1 MIKFKINSCDG
12 IYDSLD
18 VRFTKACDNSCE
30 FCIERTGL
38 DSLGKTNVEKMIE
51 STIKSRKRDIL
62 ILGGEPLLLP
72 ELVLEYIK
80 GIRSYVDTIYLTTS
94 LPKTI
99 TTAKGNHIF
108 LEIVNLLD
116 GINISVH
123 HYKDSIN
130 NMVLNSSNPYN
141 RIEFLEEMLKND
153 NFAKKA
159 RLCCNLVNGFISTK
173 EEINNFVNK
182 MHSIGAKHIKLNELQ
197 NVDANT
203 YVSFEETFGVKLK
216 SPFAYGC
223 QTDES
228 YLFDNK
234 IKITLKR
241 SCFCNKDTSIAKAGL
256 ADLIKCIQKKVVPN
270 VSCNNL
276 QVLYENGD
284 IHDGWQQST
293 KSEHLNKNIKEIE
306 HI

>member
-18 VRFTKACDNSCE
+18 VRFTKACDNACE

-38 DSLGKTNVEKMIE
+38 DSLGNTNVKKMIE
-51 STIKSRKRDIL
+51 STLKTNKKDIL
-62 ILGGEPLLLP
+62 ILGGEPLLVP
-72 ELVLEYIK
+72 ELVLEYLK

-99 TTAKGNHIF
+99 TTDEGNRIF
-108 LEIVNLLD
+108 LEILSLLD

-130 NMVLNSSNPYN
+130 NTVLKSSNPYN
-141 RIEFLEEMLKND
+141 RIEFLEKMLEINE
-153 NFAKKA
+153 FAKKA
-159 RLCCNLVNGFISTK
+159 RICCNLVNGFISTK

-182 MHSIGAKHIKLNELQ
+182 MHSIGARHIKLNELQ
-197 NVDANT
+197 HVDVDT
-203 YVSFEETFGVKLK
+203 YVSFEKVFGVKLK

-228 YLFDNK
+228 QLFDNK

-241 SCFCNKDTSIAKAGL
+241 SCFCNKDISIAKAGVS
-256 ADLIKCIQKKVVPN
+256 DLIKCIQKKFAPN
-270 VSCNNL
+270 NSCNNF

-284 IHDGWQQST
+284 VYNGWQ
-293 KSEHLNKNIKEIE
+293 KAN
-306 HI
+306 